1 MIEYGG
7 GIEFSNSFTLSSNE
21 GILQW
26 DPVLKPNKVMSGK
39 KGNGTYVIVNNSTIV
54 NIDNVPAGTAKN
66 TIIFFNED
74 IKKWEICSASDSQQ
88 VYRGTFATPVILES
102 TYPAA
107 NENIGSTAD
116 VLSTGTKWFVNTSYV
131 WVDSGSSD
139 DLSSLKIA
147 NFLSEFNTATAKSTA
162 AENIN
167 VYQKDAVNTL
177 LDSKIPKINSPVA
190 NQIPLMDANGNLFKS
205 NKVISDFEPTITKNT
220 AFNQNFETST
230 VNIKMDGIASVG
242 SLNNI
247 PRSDHTHPSDTT
259 KANIDSPSFTGTP
272 TVPTAPVGTNTTQIA
287 STAFVKTEIPT
298 VINSLDVLVFKGIID
313 ASTNP
318 NYPAGD
324 AGHIYR
330 VNVAGK
336 IGGPSGINVAEG
348 NLLLCLID
356 NSPAGNQATVGSN
369 WNISQANI
377 DGAVTTNETTTTD
390 NDFVVFSGTSGKV
403 IKKTTQSVFKTLLNL
418 SKADVGLSNIDNTSD
433 LNKPISTAT
442 QNALN
447 GKQDI
452 ITLGSSVAS
461 KINDTTTIAKT
472 LTGEVIT
479 LDVKDNSIS
488 TTKLVD
494 SSVTNVKVAS
504 NANIETSKIKQS
516 IVSPYNDAIINNDS
530 QETINNKAQGQIN
543 HLAGLLNS
551 KEVLSNKVSAFSL
564 TPNNTN
570 YPTEK
575 LVKDN
580 LDTKV
585 DKVIGKQLST
595 EDYTTTEKNKL
606 AGIASGAEVNVQAD
620 WTQSDNLQDDF
631 IKNKPTLGTV
641 VSKDVGTAIGNIQE
655 NGAVLGN
662 SAIVETD
669 ATGKFI
675 TTTKNTAYNKHFG
688 TLNGEVARG
697 DASYLKADTYTKT
710 EADNLLNLKQNTSE
724 KGHVNGYASLDGAGK
739 VPASQLPSFVD
750 DVVEYADVASFPTT
764 GETGKVYVALDT
776 NLTYRWSGSV
786 YVKLND
792 VDLTN
797 YFNKVSDTTDNITE
811 GTKKFTTQADIDK
824 LAGIEPNATADQ
836 TASEIKTLYESNS
849 DTNAF
854 TDAEKT
860 KLSQQ
865 SGTNTGDETTLSIQT
880 KRPLKTVKGQS
891 LEGSGN
897 IDLTKS
903 DVGLANVD
911 NTSDADKPVSTAQQT
926 ALDAKLAKAS
936 NLTDVSNRQ
945 TALDNLTNVAS
956 ATNEYVLTKDT
967 ATGNAIFKLAAGGG
981 SPLTTKG
988 DIYVAGT
995 GGVATRLPV
1004 GTDNQILIADSTQ
1017 ATGLRWGAAPET
1029 SSVRLLASS
1038 LSSPSQSLLQAYYD
1052 NQSGNDAPDTV
1063 PVEVTSANVG
1073 ISGYSVYLGHNI
1085 WYYTDSNNG
1094 WFAFGG
1100 NKGSFG
1106 ALVQR
1111 LYTFK

>member
-26 DPVLKPNKVMSGK
+26 DPVLEPNKVMSGK

-205 NKVISDFEPTITKNT
+205 NKVISDFEPTITKNN

-418 SKADVGLSNIDNTSD
+418 SY
-433 LNKPISTAT
+433 
-442 QNALN
+442 ALR
-447 GKQDI
+447 
-452 ITLGSSVAS
+452 SV
-461 KINDTTTIAKT
+461 
-472 LTGEVIT
+472 
-479 LDVKDNSIS
+479 
-488 TTKLVD
+488 
-494 SSVTNVKVAS
+494 
-504 NANIETSKIKQS
+504 
-516 IVSPYNDAIINNDS
+516 
-530 QETINNKAQGQIN
+530 
-543 HLAGLLNS
+543 
-551 KEVLSNKVSAFSL
+551 
-564 TPNNTN
+564 
-570 YPTEK
+570 
-575 LVKDN
+575 
-580 LDTKV
+580 
-585 DKVIGKQLST
+585 
-595 EDYTTTEKNKL
+595 
-606 AGIASGAEVNVQAD
+606 
-620 WTQSDNLQDDF
+620 
-631 IKNKPTLGTV
+631 
-641 VSKDVGTAIGNIQE
+641 
-655 NGAVLGN
+655 
-662 SAIVETD
+662 
-669 ATGKFI
+669 
-675 TTTKNTAYNKHFG
+675 
-688 TLNGEVARG
+688 
-697 DASYLKADTYTKT
+697 
-710 EADNLLNLKQNTSE
+710 
-724 KGHVNGYASLDGAGK
+724 
-739 VPASQLPSFVD
+739 
-750 DVVEYADVASFPTT
+750 
-764 GETGKVYVALDT
+764 
-776 NLTYRWSGSV
+776 
-786 YVKLND
+786 
-792 VDLTN
+792 
-797 YFNKVSDTTDNITE
+797 
-811 GTKKFTTQADIDK
+811 
-824 LAGIEPNATADQ
+824 
-836 TASEIKTLYESNS
+836 
-849 DTNAF
+849 
-854 TDAEKT
+854 
-860 KLSQQ
+860 
-865 SGTNTGDETTLSIQT
+865 
-880 KRPLKTVKGQS
+880 
-891 LEGSGN
+891 
-897 IDLTKS
+897 
-903 DVGLANVD
+903 
-911 NTSDADKPVSTAQQT
+911 
-926 ALDAKLAKAS
+926 
-936 NLTDVSNRQ
+936 
-945 TALDNLTNVAS
+945 
-956 ATNEYVLTKDT
+956 
-967 ATGNAIFKLAAGGG
+967 
-981 SPLTTKG
+981 
-988 DIYVAGT
+988 
-995 GGVATRLPV
+995 
-1004 GTDNQILIADSTQ
+1004 
-1017 ATGLRWGAAPET
+1017 
-1029 SSVRLLASS
+1029 
-1038 LSSPSQSLLQAYYD
+1038 
-1052 NQSGNDAPDTV
+1052 
-1063 PVEVTSANVG
+1063 
-1073 ISGYSVYLGHNI
+1073 
-1085 WYYTDSNNG
+1085 
-1094 WFAFGG
+1094 
-1100 NKGSFG
+1100 
-1106 ALVQR
+1106 
-1111 LYTFK
+1111 

>member
-26 DPVLKPNKVMSGK
+26 DPVLEPNKVMSGK

-177 LDSKIPKINSPVA
+177 LDFKIPKINSPVA

-205 NKVISDFEPTITKNT
+205 NKVISDFEPTITKNN

-564 TPNNTN
+564 TPNDTN

-580 LDTKV
+580 LNTKV

-675 TTTKNTAYNKHFG
+675 TTSKNTAYNKHFG

-1017 ATGLRWGAAPET
+1017 ATGLRWGAAPEP

-1094 WFAFGG
+1094 WLAFGG
-1100 NKGSFG
+1100 SKGPFG